1 MKTVVIADNDKNL
14 LEQFD
19 NLISS
24 LNFFAATADNSE
36 DLFRILNIVQADI
49 VLCAAD
55 LKRMPTD
62 CLCRQLLSTVGST
75 VPIILMS
82 DGKPVSDDITCSMI
96 IEKPVNFARIK
107 NLILNLT
114 PEYF

>member
-1 MKTVVIADNDKNL
+1 MRTVVIADNDKNL
-14 LEQFD
+14 LERFD
-19 NLISS
+19 KLISS
-24 LNFFAATADNSE
+24 MNFFAATADNSD

-55 LKRMPTD
+55 LKRLPTD
-62 CLCRQLLSTVGST
+62 SLCRQLLSAVGST
-75 VPIILMS
+75 VPIILMA
-82 DGKPVSDDITCSMI
+82 DDAPLPNDISCSMI
-96 IEKPVNFARIK
+96 IEKPVNFDRVK